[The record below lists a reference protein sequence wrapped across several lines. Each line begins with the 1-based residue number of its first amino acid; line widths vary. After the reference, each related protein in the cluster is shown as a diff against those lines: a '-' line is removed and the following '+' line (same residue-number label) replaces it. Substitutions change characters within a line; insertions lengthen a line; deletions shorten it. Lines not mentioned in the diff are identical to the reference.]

1 VVDIARKNLL
11 HDRVRFVI
19 TVVGITFSVVLILAQ
34 FGIYL
39 GMMANASTI
48 IDHSGADIWVTSAN
62 SANFDFALPFP
73 ERKINHVRSVP
84 GVLWAEKLILGWGL
98 LKKKDGGTENVEI
111 IGFNPD
117 SGVGAPWSMRKGA
130 PSDVKLARS
139 IIVDETD
146 ERKLGGLRV
155 GDQVELLGSKVK
167 VVGLS
172 SGIKGFATAPFVF
185 TSYRTAQEILSWYG
199 FEDQTVFILVKVAPG
214 YDVASVAEALRAV
227 KGVDIYTRGQYS
239 LKTRL
244 YWTIETG
251 MGFSF
256 GLTILMGIVV
266 GMVIVGQTIYTA
278 TVQHLREFGTLK
290 AIGAGNRDIYG
301 IIFKQ
306 ALTNAVIGY
315 ALGLAIVQGIIRG
328 YVGTGMTMLLP
339 PALMVGVFVLTVVM
353 CLGASAIS
361 VRKALRVDPAIV
373 FRS

>member
-1 VVDIARKNLL
+1 MVDIAWKNLL
-11 HDRVRFVI
+11 HDRVRFAI

-73 ERKINHVRSVP
+73 ERKINHVRAVP

-98 LKKKDGGTENVEI
+98 IKKKDGGTENVEI

-117 SGVGAPWSMRKGA
+117 SGVGAPWSMREGT

-139 IIVDETD
+139 IIADETD

-214 YDVASVAEALRAV
+214 HDVARVAEALRSI
-227 KGVDIYTRGQYS
+227 KDVDVYTRQQYS

-244 YWTIETG
+244 YWTVETG

-256 GLTILMGIVV
+256 GLTILMGIVI
-266 GMVIVGQTIYTA
+266 GMVIVGQTIYGA

-315 ALGLAIVQGIIRG
+315 ALGLAIVLGIIKG

-339 PALMVGVFVLTVVM
+339 PALMAGVFVLTVGM